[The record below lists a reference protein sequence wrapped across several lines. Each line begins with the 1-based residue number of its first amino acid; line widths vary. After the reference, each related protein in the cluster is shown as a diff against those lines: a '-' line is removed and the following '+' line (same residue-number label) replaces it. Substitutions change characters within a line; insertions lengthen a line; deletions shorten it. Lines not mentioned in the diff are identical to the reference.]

1 MPKAGRVLIVALALS
16 VPQPRAS
23 AQGVA
28 NEYRI
33 KAAFVYQF
41 PQFVEWPAA
50 AWQDARTLQ
59 LCIVE
64 PNPFGAELEQ
74 LVRGEVLNGRPLAV
88 RYIAGAEALPGCH
101 LLFIGSHADAT
112 PALLK
117 AAAARPILTV
127 GEWDDFLEHGGAI
140 VLKVVDRR
148 VRFEVSRT
156 NAERAG
162 LRISSQLLSLALAV
176 RGGPS

>member
-1 MPKAGRVLIVALALS
+1 MLKVARVLIVALAL
-16 VPQPRAS
+16 VPHAI
-23 AQGVA
+23 AQGVP

-50 AWQDARTLQ
+50 AWQDAPAVQ

-64 PNPFGAELEQ
+64 PNPFGTELEQ
-74 LVRGEVLNGRPLAV
+74 LVRGDTLHGRPFAV
-88 RYIAGAEALPGCH
+88 RYIAGAEDLPGCH
-101 LLFIGSHADAT
+101 LLFIQSGADAT

-117 AAAARPILTV
+117 ATAARPILTV
-127 GEWDDFLEHGGAI
+127 GEWEGFLEQGGMI
-140 VLKVVDRR
+140 VLRVVDRR
-148 VRFEVSRT
+148 VRFEVNRT
-156 NAERAG
+156 SAEKAG

-176 RGGPS
+176 HGGPS